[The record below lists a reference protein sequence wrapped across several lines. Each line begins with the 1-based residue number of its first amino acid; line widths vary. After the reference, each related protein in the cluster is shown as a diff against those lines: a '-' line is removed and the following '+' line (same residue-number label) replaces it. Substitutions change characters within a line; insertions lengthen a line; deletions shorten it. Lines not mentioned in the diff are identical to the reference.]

1 MKLLLALLSVFIL
14 PVASPVAAQSTMP
27 LKEWTNK
34 SDSLLVFYIS
44 GDGGMNSF
52 STSLCNSINQSGH
65 NITALDAKSYFWR
78 KKTPEK
84 SAADVAVYIQS
95 QPSSRQIV
103 LIGYSFGA
111 DVLPFIVNRLTESVL
126 RRVRSVIML
135 SPSTSTDFEVKLS
148 GMLGFGGEG
157 SWDVA
162 AEIGRLRSQRNVII
176 AGSEEKSDYANKK
189 NRNYSFQTLPGGHHF
204 GDNAADVASTIIS
217 HF

>member
-1 MKLLLALLSVFIL
+1 MRTLLSLLSVYIL
-14 PVASPVAAQSTMP
+14 SVANPATAQSTMP
-27 LKEWTNK
+27 LKEWTTK
-34 SDSLLVFYIS
+34 SDSLMVFYIS

-65 NITALDAKSYFWR
+65 NLTALDAKSYFWR

-84 SAADVAVYIQS
+84 SAADVAAYIQS

-111 DVLPFIVNRLTESVL
+111 DVLPFIVNRLPDAVL

-135 SPSTSTDFEVKLS
+135 SPSNSTDFEIKIS
-148 GMLGFGGEG
+148 GMLGFGGKG
-157 SWDVA
+157 DWDVA
-162 AEIGRLRSQRNVII
+162 AEIGRLRSQKNVII
-176 AGSEEKSDYANKK
+176 AGSDEKSDYANKK

-204 GDNAADVASTIIS
+204 GDNAADVARTIIS

>member
-84 SAADVAVYIQS
+84 SAADVAAYIQS

-111 DVLPFIVNRLTESVL
+111 DVLPFIVNRLPESVL

-148 GMLGFGGEG
+148 GMLGFGGKG

>member
-1 MKLLLALLSVFIL
+1 MKLLLSLLIVFML
-14 PVASPVAAQSTMP
+14 QVASPVAAQSSIP

-84 SAADVAVYIQS
+84 SAADVAAYIQS

-111 DVLPFIVNRLTESVL
+111 DVLPFIVNRLPESVL

-148 GMLGFGGEG
+148 GMLGFGGKG

-204 GDNAADVASTIIS
+204 GDNAADVSSTIIS